1 MGKIRAQS
9 RGNYLQT
16 TFSRVAYA
24 LGRWREREQ
33 YAMDIR
39 GRRIHIAGSAA
50 MGTAPESLR
59 YGHDLIATLIRSL
72 CREGARFLLNVGKE
86 PLAQSDD
93 ASSALI
99 FDWTAVD
106 VLATEL
112 ADGRVQPKNDYGR
125 LVTVVAKTKTEGQIP
140 ASRRELWERLNHDDA
155 MQHVYLDPGWAA
167 GAVQRARQAQLG
179 DVLIALSGG
188 EGVEHL
194 AQLYVA
200 AGKPVIPFDLDL
212 GSTAG
217 DGTGGAVRLS
227 QIALAHPERFVR
239 TTDSEASAGLI
250 AALSTRGGQ
259 APVESVVTAV
269 VALMRALEPPRA
281 FYVRLLDEKAD
292 EYQDVERYFRD
303 VVDPVVQEFG
313 YTPTEMGRGANSFAW
328 MNQAIFDSLHYS
340 ALVIADL
347 TGLRPNCFMELGYAL
362 GHAQRVLVTA
372 REGTKVPFDAQMFEY
387 RSWNLAAGNA
397 HRIVDFKEY
406 WERNIDRPPLVTP
419 RELT

>member
-1 MGKIRAQS
+1 
-9 RGNYLQT
+9 
-16 TFSRVAYA
+16 
-24 LGRWREREQ
+24 
-33 YAMDIR
+33 MDIR

-50 MGTAPESLR
+50 MGTAPELLR
-59 YGHDLIATLIRSL
+59 YGHDLIATLVRSL
-72 CREGARFLLNVGKE
+72 CREGARFLLSVGKE

-93 ASSALI
+93 ATSALI
-99 FDWTAVD
+99 FDWTALE
-106 VLATEL
+106 VLASEL
-112 ADGRVQPKNDYGR
+112 ADGRVQPKNDFGR

-140 ASRRELWERLNHDDA
+140 ASRRELWERLNRDDA
-155 MQHVYLDPGWAA
+155 VQHVYLDPGWAS

-194 AQLYVA
+194 AQVYVA

-212 GSTAG
+212 GSSAG

-227 QIALAHPERFVR
+227 QIALAHPERFVH
-239 TTDSEASAGLI
+239 TTDPEAAAGLI
-250 AALSTRGGQ
+250 AALSTRGGE
-259 APVESVVTAV
+259 ASVEPVAKAV
-269 VALMRALEPPRA
+269 IALMRALEQPHA

-292 EYQDVERYFRD
+292 EYQDVERYFRG
-303 VVDPVVQEFG
+303 VIDPVVQKFG
-313 YTPTEMGRGANSFAW
+313 YTPTEMGRGVNAYAW

-372 REGTKVPFDAQMFEY
+372 CEGTKAPFDAQMFEY
-387 RSWNLAAGNA
+387 RSWNPDASDA
-397 HRIVDFKEY
+397 HRIVDFMEY
-406 WERNIDRPPLVTP
+406 WERNIDRPPLVAP